1 MPPSPLRRFLP
12 HLAMTAMIAIWG
24 GSYAVVKLAL
34 ASLSPLAVITL
45 RFWLAVLCLLPFVRP
60 GIRHQL
66 RQARGPGLA
75 AGAVLAIGYLGQTY
89 GMQGTSA
96 SMGGFL
102 AGLIVPLVALGGWLL
117 FGGRFG
123 RSAVVGLLLG
133 CFGIVLLCW
142 PNEPTTGQADTPLG
156 IGLQLAAALS
166 YAAHILLLSRYGK
179 DAPTLAFCLWQ
190 LLVVAV
196 AGTLALLGSGE
207 LAASPAASVLWTP
220 ALLGLIA
227 YLGVLAT
234 AVGIGVQSL
243 VQHRIPSLH
252 LALLFALQPL
262 FASLVGWLSLGEQLG
277 TMQWLGGACVI
288 GGVLVTSLDRGRSSA
303 APPQQQQQ
311 QRSDEAD
318 GKPER

>member
-1 MPPSPLRRFLP
+1 MLPSHLRRFLP

-24 GSYAVVKLAL
+24 GSYAVVKQAL

-45 RFWLAVLCLLPFVRP
+45 RFWLAILCLLPFVRAD
-60 GIRHQL
+60 IWKQL

-102 AGLIVPLVALGGWLL
+102 AGLIVPLVALGGWML

-123 RSAVVGLLLG
+123 RAAVVGLLLG
-133 CFGIVLLCW
+133 CLGIALLCW
-142 PNEPTTGQADTPLG
+142 PNEEVVGQPDTPLG
-156 IGLQLAAALS
+156 IGLQLAASLS
-166 YAAHILLLSRYGK
+166 YAAHILLISRYGNN
-179 DAPTLAFCLWQ
+179 APTLAFCLWQ

-196 AGTLALLGSGE
+196 AGTLALLGNSG
-207 LAASPAASVLWTP
+207 LAATAGGEVAWTP
-220 ALLGLIA
+220 ALLALVA

-234 AVGIGVQSL
+234 AVGIGVQSM
-243 VQHRIPSLH
+243 VQHRIPSMH

-262 FASLVGWLSLGEQLG
+262 FAAVTGWLTLDEQLG
-277 TMQWLGGACVI
+277 NMQLLGGACVI
-288 GGVLVTSLDRGRSSA
+288 GGVLITSLDR
-303 APPQQQQQ
+303 
-311 QRSDEAD
+311 
-318 GKPER
+318 

>member
-1 MPPSPLRRFLP
+1 MPPSPLSRFLP
-12 HLAMTAMIAIWG
+12 HLAMTAMIAIWA

-34 ASLSPLAVITL
+34 GSLSPLAVITL
-45 RFWLAVLCLLPFVRP
+45 RFWLAVLCLLPFVRA
-60 GIRHQL
+60 GIGGQL

-75 AGAVLAIGYLGQTY
+75 AGTVLAIGYLGQTY

-133 CFGIVLLCW
+133 CLGIALLCW
-142 PNEPTTGQADTPLG
+142 PSQENAAQTDTPLG
-156 IGLQLAAALS
+156 IGLQLAASLS
-166 YAAHILLLSRYGK
+166 YAGHILLISRYGK
-179 DAPTLAFCLWQ
+179 EAPTLAFCLWQ
-190 LLVVAV
+190 LLVVAM
-196 AGTLALLGSGE
+196 AGTAALLTHGE
-207 LAASPAASVLWTP
+207 LAASPDTSVVWTS

-227 YLGVLAT
+227 YLGVMAT

-243 VQHRIPSLH
+243 VQHRIPSMH

-262 FASLVGWLSLGEQLG
+262 FAALVGWLTLGEQLG
-277 TMQWLGGACVI
+277 SMQMLGGACVV
-288 GGVLVTSLDRGRSSA
+288 GGVLVTSLD
-303 APPQQQQQ
+303 P
-311 QRSDEAD
+311 
-318 GKPER
+318 